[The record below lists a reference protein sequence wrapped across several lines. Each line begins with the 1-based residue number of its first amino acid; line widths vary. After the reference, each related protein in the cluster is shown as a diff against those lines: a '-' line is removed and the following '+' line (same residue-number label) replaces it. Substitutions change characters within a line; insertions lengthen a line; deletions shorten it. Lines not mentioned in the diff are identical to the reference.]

1 MKIETKKKI
10 IKWVMNILNYSE
22 YMNPA
27 PNWKIVEKKIMIV
40 QSEHIYLKTEIK
52 MIPDEQIKFEL
63 NIPLINELM
72 SINAIQY
79 TEETEEYSRE
89 IKARAELKIILP

>member
-10 IKWVMNILNYSE
+10 IKWVMNMLNYSE
-22 YMNPA
+22 YMNP
-27 PNWKIVEKKIMIV
+27 PPDWKVVEKKIMIV
-40 QSEHIYLKTEIK
+40 RSEHIHSKQEIK
-52 MIPDEQIKFEL
+52 MISDEQERLDL
-63 NIPLINELM
+63 NLLLIDELM